1 MLEGLNEVEDR
12 ITWEEAEGRDDAW
25 RQGLQAAAM
34 RAERSVLA

>member
-34 RAERSVLA
+34 RVERSVLS